1 MNEVRKL
8 IDLLNHYRE
17 KYYAESI
24 SEISDE
30 EYDKLYDKLQKI
42 EKDTGIIYA
51 DSPTQSVGWQ
61 VLSKLNK
68 VEHNHLMLSL
78 QKTKDVNDVI
88 NFLRKEEN
96 EPYLAMCKMDGLT
109 CSLRYVNGKL
119 VSAETRGDGKIGEDI
134 LHNALTVKSIPYEIP
149 YTEELVIDG
158 EIICTYSNF
167 EKFSTNYK
175 NPRNFASGSIRLLDA
190 NECKNRNLTFIVWD
204 VIKGFNEKKSLC
216 ACFHTLFTFGFTIV
230 PLIFSTLPSKDA
242 NNQIETNIQQ
252 IKTLAQKGDYPI
264 DGVVIKFNNRQLLN
278 KLGSTSH
285 HFNNAIA
292 FKFYDELFET
302 SLKSIDWTMGRTGI
316 LTPVAIFEPVDIDGT
331 IVERASLHNVS
342 IMEEIL
348 GTPYYGQKIQIFKAN
363 MIIPQ
368 IKSAEKY
375 SYGEIIAKGGAP
387 IPVLEQ
393 CPCCKS
399 NSVDIEWTDS
409 SHSTKIMKC
418 TNPLCNGKLLNQLDH
433 FCGKKGFD
441 IKGLS
446 KATLE
451 KLINWDWVSN
461 FEDIIKLSNH
471 KEEWQ
476 KKAGFG
482 IKSVNNILDSI
493 QSAISNIELWRV
505 ISAAGIPLVGTT
517 AAKTLEKHFKT
528 WESFRKAVDEK
539 FDFTLLDDFGEAL
552 HNSILNYNYSEID
565 KIINSLQF
573 KEIDKDM
580 NNKNS
585 LNDITVVIT
594 GKLIKFKNRDALKQ
608 KIEEYGGKVV
618 NSISGKTN
626 YLINND
632 INSTSAKNLTAKSK
646 NVPIISEEDF
656 VNKFFI

>member
-1 MNEVRKL
+1 MSEIREL
-8 IDLLNHYRE
+8 IDLLNYYRK
-17 KYYAESI
+17 KYYTESI
-24 SEISDE
+24 SEISDK
-30 EYDKLYDKLQKI
+30 EYDNLYDKLQKI

-68 VEHNHLMLSL
+68 VEHNHPMLSL
-78 QKTKDVNDVI
+78 QKTKEIDDI
-88 NFLRKEEN
+88 IKFLKVETA

-149 YTEELVIDG
+149 YMEELVIDG

-190 NECKNRNLTFIVWD
+190 NECNNRNLTFVVWD
-204 VIKGFNEKKSLC
+204 VIKGFNEEKSLC
-216 ACFHTLFTFGFTIV
+216 TCLNTLSTFGFTIV
-230 PLIFSTLPSKDA
+230 PFVFSIFSNDST
-242 NNQIETNIQQ
+242 QIESNIQQ
-252 IKTLAQKGDYPI
+252 IKTLAQKYDYPI

-302 SLKSIDWTMGRTGI
+302 CLKSIDWTMGRTGI

-331 IVERASLHNVS
+331 VVERASLHNVS
-342 IMEEIL
+342 IMEDTL
-348 GTPYYGQKIQIFKAN
+348 GVPYYGQKIQIFKAN

-375 SYGEIIAKGGAP
+375 SYGDIIAKGGTP
-387 IPVLEQ
+387 IPTLEK

-399 NSVDIEWTDS
+399 HLIDVEWTDS
-409 SHSTKIMKC
+409 SHNTKVMKC
-418 TNPLCNGKLLNQLDH
+418 NNPLCDGKLLNRLDH
-433 FCGKKGFD
+433 FCGKKGLD

-451 KLINWDWVSN
+451 KLINWNWISN
-461 FEDIIKLSNH
+461 FEDIIMLSNH

-476 KKAGFG
+476 QKAGFG
-482 IKSVNNILDSI
+482 IKSVNNILNSI
-493 QSAISNIELWRV
+493 QNTISNIELWRV
-505 ISAAGIPLVGTT
+505 ISAAGIPLVGIT
-517 AAKTLEKHFKT
+517 AAKTLEKHFQT
-528 WESFRKAVDEK
+528 WKSFRQAVDDH

-552 HNSILNYNYSEID
+552 HNSILKYNYSEID
-565 KIINSLQF
+565 KIINFLQF
-573 KEIDKDM
+573 KEIDKDT

-585 LNDITVVIT
+585 LNDIIVVIT
-594 GKLIKFKNRDALKQ
+594 GKLVKFKNRDALKQ

-618 NSISGKTN
+618 SSISNKTN

-632 INSTSAKNLTAKSK
+632 INSTSSKNLTAKSK
-646 NVPIISEEDF
+646 NIPIISEEEF
-656 VNKFFI
+656 INKFFI